1 MGSEIK
7 ETIWPDHPV
16 PNKVKNLIHRF
27 FELLDS
33 QDSNVGDIL
42 ADEIFAPDAHAQFGA
57 HVFTGTEEIRK
68 SRDNAWVL
76 FNARRHVVLRV
87 YSFDQDAT
95 DLLFIAWVSMD
106 LKNGEHVECEFVG
119 RLQFEDAQG
128 QKPKIKSYGIWA
140 DSSLL
145 AKAIEKK

>member
-57 HVFTGTEEIRK
+57 QVFTGTE
-68 SRDNAWVL
+68 A
-76 FNARRHVVLRV
+76 
-87 YSFDQDAT
+87 